1 MLEQLADYD
10 DELMEQLLSDVQP
23 TRDKVFADLV
33 KEMQEGLIVPV
44 LLGSA
49 ENGNGIL
56 RLLKALRHEAPFVDS
71 TARRLKLE
79 NAKSAAQVLKTMY
92 SPHGGKL
99 SIVRV
104 LAGEFGEGTVVQGAR
119 SEERAAS
126 AFSHAGTGGQEAR
139 AGQGRRHGGAGPAGE
154 DPLRRDAVGRQG
166 RRHAGQAAAAA
177 ATPCTASPSAS
188 RTART
193 R

>member
-1 MLEQLADYD
+1 M
-10 DELMEQLLSDVQP
+10 
-23 TRDKVFADLV
+23 
-33 KEMQEGLIVPV
+33 
-44 LLGSA
+44 
-49 ENGNGIL
+49 
-56 RLLKALRHEAPFVDS
+56 DS

-92 SPHGGKL
+92 SAHGGKL

-104 LAGEFGEGTVVQGAR
+104 LAGEFGEGTVLQGAR

-126 AFSHAGTGGQEAR
+126 AFSMLGQEAKKR
-139 AGQGRRHGGAGPAGE
+139 GMAKAGDTVALGRLEKIHSGETLSVDKGGGTQVKPPQPPE
-154 DPLRRDAVGRQG
+154 
-166 RRHAGQAAAAA
+166 
-177 ATPCTASPSAS
+177 PCTASPSAS